1 MGSSRLSHGDFDPI
15 LGSLNDLQ
23 NKVGHDALK
32 ERKNLQIPDM
42 SYSLIS

>member
-15 LGSLNDLQ
+15 LGSFNDSQ

-32 ERKNLQIPDM
+32 ERKN
-42 SYSLIS
+42 SRFLI